1 MRLKKPESTSP
12 VTPRLIRMPQVMDLV
27 GLKKTAIYAAM
38 AEKGGQ
44 GFPAPVRIGNRA
56 VAWRE
61 HEVLAWI
68 ESRTKTNTQG
78 GEA

>member
-1 MRLKKPESTSP
+1 MAAKRNDPTGPGPARLL
-12 VTPRLIRMPQVMDLV
+12 RLPAVQDLV
-27 GLKKTAIYAAM
+27 GLSKTTIYAAM

-61 HEVLAWI
+61 HEVLSWI
-68 ESRTKTNTQG
+68 ESRTKTKTQG
-78 GEA
+78 GQA

>member
-1 MRLKKPESTSP
+1 MKLKKPESTGAI
-12 VTPRLIRMPQVMDLV
+12 TPRLIRMPQVMDLV
-27 GLKKTAIYAAM
+27 GLRKTAIYAAM

-44 GFPAPVRIGNRA
+44 GFPAPVRIGSRA

-68 ESRTKTNTQG
+68 ESRTTTKTQRG
-78 GEA
+78 QA